1 MTPRFVAGKI
11 LGAFSTLVF
20 TMVVNFFLFRVV
32 NDNPVETLYRGR
44 NLSPSQEAALA
55 ERFGVDDPMAVQ
67 FVKYLRQ
74 TFSGDLGFSFK
85 SGRPVTEEIGNA
97 FWPTVWL
104 VGVATLAATVIGILF
119 GIYAAWRRGSGFDIG
134 ATTFSMFT
142 YSVPDFWLGMLLLA
156 LLGVQF
162 DLFPTGGFEDAGSTL
177 TGFAAF
183 ADQAHHMV
191 LPALTLALAY
201 LGEYAII
208 MRASVLDT
216 VKEDYLTLARA
227 KGLRDAQVR
236 WRHAV
241 PNALLP
247 VVSLAALNFGYVLSG
262 AVAVES
268 IYSWP
273 GLGRETFEAIR
284 GPDLPMLQGL
294 FLLLSAAVIIAN
306 LLADLLYGFLDP
318 RVRGS

>member
-1 MTPRFVAGKI
+1 MSPRFVLGKT
-11 LGAFSTLVF
+11 LGAASTLFF
-20 TMVVNFFLFRVV
+20 TLVVNFFLFRVV
-32 NDNPVETLYRGR
+32 NDNPVDTLYRGR
-44 NLSPSQEAALA
+44 NLSETQEAALA
-55 ERFGVDDPMAVQ
+55 ERFGVNDSLGVQ

-74 TFSGDLGFSFK
+74 TFSGDLGISFK
-85 SGRPVTEEIGNA
+85 SGRPVTEEIAGA

-104 VGVATLAATVIGILF
+104 VGIATLAATVIGILI
-119 GIYAAWRRGSGFDIG
+119 GIYSAWRRGSAFDVG

-142 YSVPDFWLGMLLLA
+142 YAVPDFWLGMLLLA
-156 LLGVQF
+156 TLSVRF
-162 DLFPTGGFEDAGSTL
+162 DLFPTGGFEDAGSNL

-183 ADQAHHMV
+183 ADQAHHIV

-216 VKEDYLTLARA
+216 VREDYLQLARA

-268 IYSWP
+268 IFSWP
-273 GLGRETFEAIR
+273 GLGRETFAAIR
-284 GPDLPMLQGL
+284 GPDFPMLQGL
-294 FLLLSAAVIIAN
+294 FLLLSGAVIFAN
-306 LLADLLYGFLDP
+306 LIVDLLYGYLDP
-318 RVRGS
+318 RVR